1 MLWFAS
7 PAAGW
12 ALTNLAYGCPAGVA
26 SILTIVASC
35 LLDACSLASYP
46 DFPKSCAPKPEYIA
60 SLMYPFSSHA
70 PPLSSATL
78 LDVYASSSQSCFPS
92 LYILPISLFC
102 PLRSLFTCRSKAAI
116 VVPAYSIYQAG
127 LGIKAAAAPIHSII
141 RIRSQNQHK
150 EFNYLFIFDTDTD
163 IDTCY
168 ILSSCWTTAAQ
179 LLCCHCPAFRPLRAK
194 HKFHAPAKSYGDL
207 SSGLN

>member
-12 ALTNLAYGCPAGVA
+12 ALTNLVYGCPAGVA

-46 DFPKSCAPKPEYIA
+46 DFPKSCAPEPEYIA

-92 LYILPISLFC
+92 LYIVPISLFC
-102 PLRSLFTCRSKAAI
+102 PLKISLHLQVESCHCSACLFHISSGSRNQSCCCS
-116 VVPAYSIYQAG
+116 YS
-127 LGIKAAAAPIHSII
+127 SII
-141 RIRSQNQHK
+141 RINPKTNRGSSITSSSSTPTPI
-150 EFNYLFIFDTDTD
+150 LTPD
-163 IDTCY
+163 

-179 LLCCHCPAFRPLRAK
+179 LLCCHCPAFRPLRVK
-194 HKFHAPAKSYGDL
+194 HKFHAPARSYGDL